1 MKSTQ
6 LWIFI
11 SLFRIAILHSNTDVQ
26 SLLTQIFSTN
36 SYNKLIRPSTDQSA
50 PTEVDIR
57 FNLYGIND
65 VNEIDQKLITAGW
78 LSIVWKDDL
87 LTWTP
92 ASYNGLYILY
102 LPQDNVWKPDI
113 SLQNGFSELEEL
125 GSKFIQVLVGSSGYL
140 TWRPS
145 QVFET
150 RCNLDSKYFPFDEHK
165 CDIIFVSWSHSS
177 QDIVLT
183 QTTNGIELSDGLESH
198 GEWEITSS
206 SATIEFDYMVS
217 SVKFTIVIKRKPLY
231 MIMNIILPIILLAL
245 LDIFTFKIPADTGER
260 LGYTITV
267 WLSFAV
273 FLTIVSDSL
282 PQTSESVPIVSIYI
296 ILQLLMGTLVVL
308 ISTVEAGL
316 ITNPDSVP
324 VYKILRFIALR
335 LRQNNVKSAEY
346 TEPEIDSEIDLE
358 IPEVKWKEAITAV
371 DTCLFFI
378 SMGIFLLTT
387 IICLCIIAT

>member
-6 LWIFI
+6 LWIFF
-11 SLFRIAILHSNTDVQ
+11 SLFGIAILQSNTDVQ
-26 SLLTQIFSTN
+26 NLLTQLFTTN
-36 SYNKLIRPSTDQSA
+36 SYNTLIRSSTNQSV
-50 PTEVDIR
+50 PKEIDIS
-57 FNLYGIND
+57 FNLYGITD
-65 VNEIDQKLITAGW
+65 INEIEQKLTTTGW
-78 LSIVWKDDL
+78 LDITWQDDL

-92 ASYNGLYILY
+92 ASYNGLDKLY
-102 LPQDNVWKPDI
+102 LPQDNVWKPDV

-125 GSKFIQVLVGSSGYL
+125 GSKFIQVYVDSSGYIL
-140 TWRPS
+140 WRPF

-150 RCNLDSKYFPFDEHK
+150 KCDLDSKYFPFDEHK
-165 CDIIFVSWSHSS
+165 CHIIFVSWSHSS
-177 QDIVLT
+177 EDIVLT
-183 QTTNGIELSDGLESH
+183 QTSNGIELSDGLESH

-206 SATIEFDYMVS
+206 SATSESESLVS
-217 SVKFTIVIKRKPLY
+217 SIKFTIVIKRKPSY

-282 PQTSESVPIVSIYI
+282 PQTSESVPIVSVYI
-296 ILQLLMGTLVVL
+296 IIQLVMGTLVVL

-316 ITNPDSVP
+316 ITNPDSEP
-324 VYKILRFIALR
+324 VYQILRVLALR
-335 LRQNNVKSAEY
+335 LRRNIVKSSEY
-346 TEPEIDSEIDLE
+346 TETKIDSE
-358 IPEVKWKEAITAV
+358 IPEVKWKEAITAL

-378 SMGIFLLTT
+378 SMGIFFITT
-387 IICLCIIAT
+387 VICLFIVAI

>member
-1 MKSTQ
+1 M
-6 LWIFI
+6 
-11 SLFRIAILHSNTDVQ
+11 ILH
-26 SLLTQIFSTN
+26 
-36 SYNKLIRPSTDQSA
+36 
-50 PTEVDIR
+50 
-57 FNLYGIND
+57 
-65 VNEIDQKLITAGW
+65 
-78 LSIVWKDDL
+78 
-87 LTWTP
+87 
-92 ASYNGLYILY
+92 
-102 LPQDNVWKPDI
+102 
-113 SLQNGFSELEEL
+113 
-125 GSKFIQVLVGSSGYL
+125 
-140 TWRPS
+140 
-145 QVFET
+145 
-150 RCNLDSKYFPFDEHK
+150 
-165 CDIIFVSWSHSS
+165 
-177 QDIVLT
+177 
-183 QTTNGIELSDGLESH
+183 
-198 GEWEITSS
+198 
-206 SATIEFDYMVS
+206 
-217 SVKFTIVIKRKPLY
+217 
-231 MIMNIILPIILLAL
+231 IILPIILLAL

-296 ILQLLMGTLVVL
+296 IIQLLMGTLVVL

>member
-6 LWIFI
+6 LWIFF
-11 SLFRIAILHSNTDVQ
+11 SLFGIAILQSNTDVQ
-26 SLLTQIFSTN
+26 NLLTQLFTTN
-36 SYNKLIRPSTDQSA
+36 SYNTLIRSSTNQSA
-50 PTEVDIR
+50 PKEVDIS
-57 FNLYGIND
+57 FNLYGITD
-65 VNEIDQKLITAGW
+65 INEIEQKLTTTGW
-78 LSIVWKDDL
+78 LDITWQDDL

-92 ASYNGLYILY
+92 ASYNGLNKLY
-102 LPQDNVWKPDI
+102 LPQDNVWKPDV

-125 GSKFIQVLVGSSGYL
+125 GSKFIQVYVDSSGYIL
-140 TWRPS
+140 WRPF

-150 RCNLDSKYFPFDEHK
+150 KCDLDSKYFPFDEHK
-165 CDIIFVSWSHSS
+165 CHIIFVSWSHSS
-177 QDIVLT
+177 EDIVLT
-183 QTTNGIELSDGLESH
+183 QTSNGIELSDQLESH

-206 SATIEFDYMVS
+206 SATSEFESLVS
-217 SVKFTIVIKRKPLY
+217 SIKFTIVIKRKPLY

-282 PQTSESVPIVSIYI
+282 PQTSESVPIVSVYI
-296 ILQLLMGTLVVL
+296 IIQLVMGTLVVL

-316 ITNPDSVP
+316 ITNPDSEP
-324 VYKILRFIALR
+324 VYKILRFLALR
-335 LRQNNVKSAEY
+335 LRRNNVKSSEY
-346 TEPEIDSEIDLE
+346 TETKIDSE
-358 IPEVKWKEAITAV
+358 IPEVKWKEAITAL

-378 SMGIFLLTT
+378 SMGIFFITT
-387 IICLCIIAT
+387 VICLFIVAI

>member
-6 LWIFI
+6 LWIFF
-11 SLFRIAILHSNTDVQ
+11 SLFRIAILQSNTDVQ
-26 SLLTQIFSTN
+26 SLLTQLFTTN
-36 SYNKLIRPSTDQSA
+36 SYNTLIRPSTNQSA
-50 PTEVDIR
+50 PKEIDIS
-57 FNLYGIND
+57 FNLYGITD
-65 VNEIDQKLITAGW
+65 VDEIEQKLTTTGW
-78 LSIVWKDDL
+78 LVITWKDDL

-92 ASYNGLYILY
+92 ASYNGLNKLY
-102 LPQDNVWKPDI
+102 LPQDNVWKPDV

-125 GSKFIQVLVGSSGYL
+125 GSKFIQVYVQSSGYIM
-140 TWRPS
+140 WRPF

-150 RCNLDSKYFPFDEHK
+150 KCNLDSKYFPFDEHK
-165 CDIIFVSWSHSS
+165 CHIIFVSWSHSS
-177 QDIVLT
+177 EEIVLT
-183 QTTNGIELSDGLESH
+183 QTSNGIELSDELESH
-198 GEWEITSS
+198 GEWRITSS
-206 SATIEFDYMVS
+206 SATSEFKSLVS

-245 LDIFTFKIPADTGER
+245 LEIFTFKIPADTGER

-282 PQTSESVPIVSIYI
+282 PQSSESVPIVSTYI
-296 ILQLLMGTLVVL
+296 IIQLLMGTLVVL

-324 VYKILRFIALR
+324 VYQILRFLALR
-335 LRQNNVKSAEY
+335 LRRNNVKSTEY
-346 TEPEIDSEIDLE
+346 TERKIDSE

-378 SMGIFLLTT
+378 SMGIFFITT
-387 IICLCIIAT
+387 VICLFIAAI